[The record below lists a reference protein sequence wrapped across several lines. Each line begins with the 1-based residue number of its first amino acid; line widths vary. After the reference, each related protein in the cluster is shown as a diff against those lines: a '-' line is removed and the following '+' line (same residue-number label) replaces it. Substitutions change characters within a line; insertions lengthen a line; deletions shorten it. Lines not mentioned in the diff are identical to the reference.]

1 MEYFI
6 IGAAALI
13 TSGLTLFSGFGL
25 GTLLMPVFA
34 IFFPIDVAVGLTAI
48 VHFFNNLFKLALLG
62 KHADKTIV
70 LRFGLPAIL
79 SAFLGAWTLLWLSGL
94 NPLMSYQLFD
104 REFHVMPVKFVIA
117 LLMVFFSLFEL
128 IPRFTE
134 ISFEKKYLFLGGIL
148 SGFFGGLS
156 GHQGAL
162 RSAFL
167 IKCGLS
173 KESFIATGVVIAC
186 LVDISRISVYITH
199 FSLTKAGDNLPLL
212 LTAIISAF
220 LGAFIGNRLIKKI
233 TMRTI
238 QFIVAIML
246 FAIAVVLGT
255 GII

>member
-128 IPRFTE
+128 VPRFTE

-173 KESFIATGVVIAC
+173 KESFIATGVVVAC

-220 LGAFIGNRLIKKI
+220 LGTFIGNRLIKKI

>member
-128 IPRFTE
+128 VPRFTE

-220 LGAFIGNRLIKKI
+220 LGTFIGNRLIKKI